1 MIQPVRTALLGCGKV
16 ARIHARAFTTL
27 AQSDFVAVCDPT
39 AEKAEA
45 LARQFGVAAYTNL
58 EAMLGEAA
66 PQMISICT
74 PHPSHAEGVVAAAQ
88 HGVHALV
95 EKPLAADLRGCDQA
109 IDACHRHGVKLG
121 VVSQRRFY
129 PPVIRLKAAID
140 AGKIGRPILA
150 VVSLLGWRD
159 QSYYASDWWRGSWE
173 SEGGG
178 VLVNQAPH
186 LLDLLLWLIGPIETA
201 FGLWDNFNHPDVPV
215 DDTAVA
221 AIRFK
226 NAALG
231 CLVVS
236 NSQTPGLYGRIQVHG
251 SNGASVGVQTETG
264 SSFIAG
270 VSTETA
276 PPAND
281 LWTIPGEEH
290 LLPIW
295 QSEDRLAAGAADPIS
310 YYHERQIGDFLD
322 AIVDDRDPV
331 VTGQDGRRVVELFT
345 AVYRSQR
352 DGRSVSFPLRPER
365 RKDHD
370 GRLNRTPFSRTQRK
384 GSP

>member
-1 MIQPVRTALLGCGKV
+1 VTEPVRTALIGCGKV
-16 ARIHARAFTTL
+16 ARIHARAFATL
-27 AQSDFVAVCDPT
+27 EQSDFVAVCDPT
-39 AEKAEA
+39 AEKADA
-45 LARQFGVAAYTNL
+45 LARHYGVAAFTSL

-66 PQMISICT
+66 PHMISICT
-74 PHPSHAEGVVAAAQ
+74 PHPSHAEAVVKAARQ
-88 HGVHALV
+88 GVHAFV
-95 EKPLAADLRGCDQA
+95 EKPLAADLRDCDRA
-109 IDACHRHGVKLG
+109 IGAARRHGVKLG
-121 VVSQRRFY
+121 VVSQRRLY

-159 QSYYASDWWRGSWE
+159 PAYYRSDWWRGSWD

-186 LLDLLLWLIGPIETA
+186 LIDLLLWLLGPIETS
-201 FGLWDNFNHPDVPV
+201 FGLWDNFTHPEVPV

-226 NAALG
+226 SGALG

-236 NSQTPGLYGRIQVHG
+236 NSQSPGLHGRIHVHG

-295 QSEDRLAAGAADPIS
+295 EREDRQSAGAADPMG
-310 YYHERQIGDFLD
+310 YYHQLQIGDFLD
-322 AIVDDRDPV
+322 AIAEDRDPMV
-331 VTGQDGRRVVELFT
+331 DGQDGRRVVELFT

-352 DGRSVSFPLRPER
+352 DGRPVSFPLRPER
-365 RKDHD
+365 RKDYD
-370 GRLNRTPFSRTQRK
+370 GRLDSVLSSRTQQK
-384 GSP
+384 DSP